1 MLRSKRLVY
10 LSEDL
15 IREAMEIARREG
27 KSLGVFVE
35 EAVKIALLAKKL
47 GYELKE
53 VADLLEV
60 TKANRILGGT
70 FVPLNVFNY
79 FIKVASKGKSVRFN
93 EKWYESGRLH
103 GRYLK
108 EKFEDPVRVFKA
120 FLKASRWDLNDID
133 VINGQDSIKLRCF
146 STVLTDEG
154 TKALLKYVE
163 GAFHGMGYETI
174 RSDHMRG
181 MIILEFKKA
190 QKY

>member
-154 TKALLKYVE
+154 TMALLKYVE

>member
-108 EKFEDPVRVFKA
+108 EKFEEPVRVFKA

-154 TKALLKYVE
+154 TKALMKYVE

-190 QKY
+190 QK

>member
-1 MLRSKRLVY
+1 MKSKRLVY
-10 LSEDL
+10 VSEDL
-15 IREAMEIARREG
+15 IREAMEIAWREG

-60 TKANRILGGT
+60 TRANRILGGT

-79 FIKVASKGKSVRFN
+79 FIKVASRGKSVRFN

-108 EKFEDPVRVFKA
+108 EKFEDPVRIFKE
-120 FLKASRWDLNDID
+120 FLKASRWDLNEID

-163 GAFHGMGYETI
+163 GAFHGMGYETK

>member
-1 MLRSKRLVY
+1 MKSKRLVY

-15 IREAMEIARREG
+15 IREAMEIAWREG

-35 EAVKIALLAKKL
+35 EAVKVALLAKKL

-79 FIKVASKGKSVRFN
+79 FIKVASRGKSVRFN

-108 EKFEDPVRVFKA
+108 EKFEDPVRVFKE

-154 TKALLKYVE
+154 TRALLKYVE
-163 GAFHGMGYETI
+163 GAFHGMGYETL

>member
-190 QKY
+190 QK

>member
-60 TKANRILGGT
+60 TRANRILGGT

-190 QKY
+190 QK